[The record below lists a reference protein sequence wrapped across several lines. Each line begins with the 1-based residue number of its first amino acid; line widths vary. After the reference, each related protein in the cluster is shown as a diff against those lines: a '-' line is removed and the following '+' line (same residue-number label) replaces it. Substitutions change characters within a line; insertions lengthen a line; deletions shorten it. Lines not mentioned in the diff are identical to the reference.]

1 MNRGKIVE
9 TKENKENNKSRQR
22 MFLVVFLVILLA
34 VIGIT
39 YSFNSDKV
47 NNNLHWHKRYY
58 EAVDNILSED
68 FVTASAQLYFVYDEL
83 GDYRNTKYFYDFCEA
98 CEYYK
103 CDNYIKAQE
112 TLPDY
117 NPNYVLTS
125 KQRKIVDEWTS
136 KIRSK
141 YEYAIEH
148 PTTTI
153 PFEEAYSKYVSQ
165 YRSTSHSGE
174 YEYTTAKRST
184 GAKGSS
190 SYPRP
195 SRYSS
200 SGSRN
205 KTTKKKTTYK
215 YTTKRTTTKK
225 TTTKKYDPYDAA
237 DYYNPEDFY
246 YDHYDDFFDY
256 YEAEDYF
263 YEHN

>member
-1 MNRGKIVE
+1 ME
-9 TKENKENNKSRQR
+9 TKENKDNNKARR
-22 MFLVVFLVILLA
+22 KLFIVVFLIILQA
-34 VIGIT
+34 VIGVS

-47 NNNLHWHKRYY
+47 NNNLKWHKKYY
-58 EAVDNILSED
+58 EGINDMLSED
-68 FVTASAQLYFVYDEL
+68 FDTASAHFYCVSDGL
-83 GDYRNTKYFYDFCEA
+83 GYYRNTEYFYDFCEA
-98 CEYYK
+98 CIYYENDK
-103 CDNYIKAQE
+103 FIEAKE

-117 NPNYVLTS
+117 KPYYILTG

-136 KIRSK
+136 KIQSK

-148 PTTTI
+148 PTTTTS
-153 PFEEAYSKYVSQ
+153 FEEAYSEYVSQ
-165 YRSTSHSGE
+165 YRSTSRTGE

-200 SGSRN
+200 SGSGN
-205 KTTKKKTTYK
+205 KTTRKTTTYK

-237 DYYNPEDFY
+237 DYYDPEDFY

-256 YEAEDYF
+256 DEAEDYF